1 MYVNVRNT
9 LTSKPTLVADNS
21 DITKL
26 VTKTS
31 DWYRSLFKYNE
42 EQKKQ
47 IEETGTVAGIRD
59 TLTNM
64 LYFDFDS
71 KLDLSKARE
80 DALETAGRLMTKGID
95 EDAISCYFTGS
106 KGFSLEVELN
116 DLITPDKF
124 RAIVFDVAGDLDTFD
139 KVVNDPNRIVRIA
152 NTKHNKSGLYKI
164 PLTPDE
170 LTNLSEFDIKL
181 LAKNPRSVS
190 RVIQVANLPKTLKDV
205 VVPTTIEKKVELIAQ
220 ELTFD
225 VKSIDMKNRLPKID
239 EARHLLLN
247 GFFKSGERN
256 HAMLCIASTLKNIG
270 YTEEHTR
277 GMMTAS
283 ADLQSARTGEDTF
296 PEREIDL
303 IIKQVYG
310 PNWQGGQFTVR
321 DPNNWLAQYVKKM
334 GINVREEEGPA
345 TLDLVG
351 GGFASYIKNM
361 KANTIKTGIPEL
373 DKSMPITLGSNIGI
387 VAAAGAGKTS
397 LALKILKNT
406 SEQGIQTVFAS
417 LDMSRNRLFE
427 KVVYN
432 LTGMNREEVYT
443 EFTEGRGQ
451 KIIDMVKKHYGNVW
465 FYDRSSATVEDVRNY
480 IHQVEA
486 KTGEKVKM
494 VMFDYFERISCDVS
508 EETAASKKV
517 AGQIQDL
524 VNDLDIASIC
534 LTQPNKHSLGGGPDT
549 ELTSYTNIKGS
560 SFLYQSFRGIISLSR
575 PFYTPA
581 TKDLD
586 KYCVLSLLKNDLGQ
600 QDRFEL
606 GWDGKKGEIYTLED
620 HEKEE
625 LKQLMKMK
633 EAMKSG
639 KGSDGWE

>member
-1 MYVNVRNT
+1 MMYLNLRNG
-9 LTSKPTLVADNS
+9 LNSKPLLIPDTEDLSKHLNR
-21 DITKL
+21 T
-26 VTKTS
+26 T
-31 DWYRSLFKYNE
+31 DWYKSLYKYNE

-47 IEETGTVAGIRD
+47 IEETGTVSGIRD
-59 TLTNM
+59 TLTNV
-64 LYFDFDS
+64 LFFDFDS
-71 KLDLSKARE
+71 KDDVEKARQ
-80 DALETAGRLMTKGID
+80 DAIETANRLVQRGFD
-95 EDAISCYFTGS
+95 EDSIGVYFTGS
-106 KGFSLEVELN
+106 KGFSLELEMNEYV
-116 DLITPDKF
+116 TPDKF
-124 RAIVFDVAGDLDTFD
+124 KAIVFDIAGDLSSFD
-139 KVVNDPNRIVRIA
+139 RVVNDPNRIVRIP

-164 PLTPDE
+164 PLTPEE
-170 LTNLSEFDIKL
+170 LIEISIDDIRLMAKNARKAERMLKITDLPAAVKDIKPPVE
-181 LAKNPRSVS
+181 KSVES
-190 RVIQVANLPKTLKDV
+190 ISK
-205 VVPTTIEKKVELIAQ
+205 

-225 VKSIDMKNRLPKID
+225 ITTVDMKNRLPKID

-256 HAMLCIASTLKNIG
+256 YAMLCIASTLKNIG
-270 YTEEHTR
+270 YSYEHTE
-277 GMMTAS
+277 GMMKAT
-283 ADLQSARTGEDTF
+283 ADLQSSRTKEDVF
-296 PEREIDL
+296 PDKEIDL
-303 IIKQVYG
+303 ILKQVYSDR
-310 PNWQGGQFTVR
+310 WQGGQFTTR
-321 DPNNWLAQYVKKM
+321 DPNNWLAQYVKRM
-334 GINVREEEGPA
+334 GINVKEDEGPA

-432 LTGMNREEVYT
+432 LTGLSREEVYL

-465 FYDRSSATVEDVRNY
+465 FYDRSSATVEDVKNY
-480 IHQVEA
+480 ILQVES

-494 VMFDYFERISCDVS
+494 VMFDYFERISCETSD
-508 EETAASKKV
+508 ETAASKKV

-534 LTQPNKHSLGGGPDT
+534 LTQPNKFSLGGGPDT
-549 ELTSYTNIKGS
+549 ELTSYTSIKGS

-581 TKDLD
+581 TKELD
-586 KYCVLSLLKNDLGQ
+586 KYCILSLLKNDLGQ

-606 GWDGKKGEIYTLED
+606 GWDGKTGDIYTLED
-620 HEKEE
+620 HEKDE
-625 LKQLMKMK
+625 LRELMKMK
-633 EAMKSG
+633 DAVKNG
-639 KGSDGWE
+639 KDGWE